1 MKSYTIWFE
10 FFGKKMKT
18 TVLAQ
23 NQKEAREKLWN
34 KIIVHQVRPSDDDFI
49 NEFFDLLKGGRR

>member
-23 NQKEAREKLWN
+23 NQKEAREKLLN
-34 KIIVHQVRPSDDDFI
+34 KIIIHQVRPSDDDFVKD
-49 NEFFDLLKGGRR
+49 FFDLLKGGRR

>member
-23 NQKEAREKLWN
+23 NQKEAREKLRD
-34 KIIVHQVRPSDDDFI
+34 KIIIHQVRPSDDDFVKD
-49 NEFFDLLKGGRR
+49 FFDLLKGGRR

>member
-1 MKSYTIWFE
+1 
-10 FFGKKMKT
+10 MKT

-23 NQKEAREKLWN
+23 NQKEAREKLRD
-34 KIIVHQVRPSDDDFI
+34 KIIVHQVRPSDDNFI

>member
-18 TVLAQ
+18 TVVAQ
-23 NQKEAREKLWN
+23 NQKEAREKLRD
-34 KIIVHQVRPSDDDFI
+34 KIIVHQVRPSDDDFVKD
-49 NEFFDLLKGGRR
+49 FFDVLKGGRR